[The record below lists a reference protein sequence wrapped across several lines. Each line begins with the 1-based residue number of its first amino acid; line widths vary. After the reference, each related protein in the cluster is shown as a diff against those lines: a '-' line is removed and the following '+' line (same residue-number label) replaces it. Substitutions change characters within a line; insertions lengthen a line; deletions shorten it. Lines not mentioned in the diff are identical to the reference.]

1 MGNEAYKKKDFATA
15 HQHYAKAIEL
25 DPTNIT
31 FYSNNAGKL
40 LMLLLIYMLIFST
53 SRRASTMSASRN
65 ARRES
70 RRVVNI
76 VPISHSLP
84 SKIFLFVR

>member
-1 MGNEAYKKKDFATA
+1 VAEKNLGNEAYKKKDFATA

-40 LMLLLIYMLIFST
+40 LMLLLIYMLIFSMLL
-53 SRRASTMSASRN
+53 RGGQ
-65 ARRES
+65 
-70 RRVVNI
+70 
-76 VPISHSLP
+76 
-84 SKIFLFVR
+84 VR